1 MSDAFEAI
9 GSAHHRKLIEVLVAH
24 PASTEEEV
32 QKLSKLS
39 ALEVKVALKSLHNSK
54 LVTARG
60 TGKATKFSVSQPQ
73 LNKIAVWLD
82 KVVEKP
88 KSDLETKI
96 EEQVENL
103 ADKLG
108 EWIANGSG
116 WIQTKLAE
124 NTNIKSV
131 DELGREIGRKLA
143 EAKKQT
149 DDTVGENIREVVGEV
164 KARVKRK

>member
-9 GSAHHRKLIEVLVAH
+9 GSAHHRKLIEILVAN

-32 QKLSKLS
+32 QQLSKLPV
-39 ALEVKVALKSLHNSK
+39 LEVRVALRSLHKSGV
-54 LVTARG
+54 VTARG
-60 TGKATKFSVSQPQ
+60 TGKNTKYSASQAQ
-73 LNKIAVWLD
+73 LAKIATWLE

-88 KSDLETKI
+88 KSQI
-96 EEQVENL
+96 EEKFEAQVENL

-116 WIQTKLAE
+116 WLQTKLAE
-124 NTNIKSV
+124 NTDIKSV
-131 DELGREIGRKLA
+131 DDLGREIGRKLA

-149 DDTVGENIREVVGEV
+149 EDTVGEDIRKVVGEV
-164 KARVKRK
+164 KKRVKRK